1 MCLGVPARIIRLLDN
16 YVAVVDVN
24 NNQTEISTQLTPEV
38 MVDQYVLV
46 HAGFS
51 MEIIDESIAVETMQ
65 YFEEMA
71 KYE

>member
-1 MCLGVPARIIRLLDN
+1 MCLGVPARIIKLLEN

-24 NNQTEISTQLTPEV
+24 NNQTEISTRLTPEV

-65 YFEEMA
+65 YLEEMA
-71 KYE
+71 RYE